1 MAIYVP
7 TEFFEQINN
16 LLFLPQ
22 CETVKFLFPKLH
34 FMCFNIFSNG
44 GNDSRNGTVSD
55 NESDGEEGDYTG
67 MQNFWPRKEFC
78 EV

>member
-22 CETVKFLFPKLH
+22 CAKVIITKKDNGSITDQEKDVSFLQDEMSLAAAQLVRL
-34 FMCFNIFSNG
+34 
-44 GNDSRNGTVSD
+44 SRPQKRTRLFLD
-55 NESDGEEGDYTG
+55 
-67 MQNFWPRKEFC
+67 Q
-78 EV
+78 